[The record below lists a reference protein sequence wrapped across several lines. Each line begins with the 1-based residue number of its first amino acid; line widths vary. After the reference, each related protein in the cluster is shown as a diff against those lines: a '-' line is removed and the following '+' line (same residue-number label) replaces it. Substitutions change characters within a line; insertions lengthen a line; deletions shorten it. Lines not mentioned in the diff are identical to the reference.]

1 MQPIRQQH
9 TELKSTPARRASTTD
24 IDGAAEPRHRL
35 FHPHGVGGSWPPP
48 PQSPQDERAFLL
60 QRAQP
65 ALSGLIDG
73 SLSSLAPIFSV
84 ALATHTPRYAFFAGL
99 ATAIGAGVSMSFSE
113 GLSDTGEDTGRGN
126 PRVRGAITGAG
137 TFIGGFLHTLPFLI
151 PSFTTALVVA
161 VLVVLFEL
169 GALAFLRMRLFNT
182 SFATSLLN
190 VALAGVIIAS
200 ASAALGSVAG

>member
-1 MQPIRQQH
+1 M
-9 TELKSTPARRASTTD
+9 SWAR
-24 IDGAAEPRHRL
+24 GAARDLPDR
-35 FHPHGVGGSWPPP
+35 
-48 PQSPQDERAFLL
+48 SPTEAERSFLL

-99 ATAIGAGVSMSFSE
+99 ATAIGAGVSMTFSE

-126 PRVRGAITGAG
+126 PRVRGAITGGG

-151 PSFTTALVVA
+151 PQYTTAVATA
-161 VLVVLFEL
+161 VLVVIFEL
-169 GALAFLRMRLFNT
+169 VTLAFLRMHFFRT
-182 SFATSLLN
+182 SFATSLVN
-190 VALAGVIIAS
+190 VTLAGAIIVGAS
-200 ASAALGSVAG
+200 AGLGSAASS

>member
-1 MQPIRQQH
+1 M
-9 TELKSTPARRASTTD
+9 STFQISANSPGRR
-24 IDGAAEPRHRL
+24 
-35 FHPHGVGGSWPPP
+35 
-48 PQSPQDERAFLL
+48 RAFLL

-84 ALATHTPRYAFFAGL
+84 ALATHTPRYAFYAGL

-137 TFIGGFLHTLPFLI
+137 TFLGGFLHTLPFLI
-151 PSFTTALVVA
+151 PSYTTAIVVA
-161 VLVVLFEL
+161 ILVVLFEL
-169 GALAFLRMRLFNT
+169 VTLAFLRTHLFET
-182 SFATSLLN
+182 SFVTSLLS
-190 VALAGVIIAS
+190 VALAGVIIVGV
-200 ASAALGSVAG
+200 SAALGSAAG

>member
-1 MQPIRQQH
+1 MPPSLHQGARVAVRAPGHPEHQSQP
-9 TELKSTPARRASTTD
+9 
-24 IDGAAEPRHRL
+24 AERT
-35 FHPHGVGGSWPPP
+35 
-48 PQSPQDERAFLL
+48 FLL

-84 ALATHTPRYAFFAGL
+84 ALATHTPRYAFYAGL

-137 TFIGGFLHTLPFLI
+137 TFLGGFLHTLPFLI
-151 PSFTTALVVA
+151 PSYTTAIVVAILVVM
-161 VLVVLFEL
+161 LEL
-169 GALAFLRMRLFNT
+169 GTLAFLRMRFFKT

-190 VALAGVIIAS
+190 VALAGVIIVA
-200 ASAALGSVAG
+200 ASAALGSAAS

>member
-1 MQPIRQQH
+1 MQPTRQKH
-9 TELKSTPARRASTTD
+9 TELKVSASPGMPAPEAST
-24 IDGAAEPRHRL
+24 ARKQRHRL
-35 FHPHGVGGSWPPP
+35 FRAKPTSAAWTPPS
-48 PQSPQDERAFLL
+48 QSPQAKRAFLL

-99 ATAIGAGVSMSFSE
+99 ATAIGAGVSMTFSE

-126 PRVRGAITGAG
+126 PRVRGAITGTG

-151 PSFTTALVVA
+151 PSYTTAIVVA
-161 VLVVLFEL
+161 ILVVLFEL
-169 GALAFLRMRLFNT
+169 ATLAFLRMRFFNT
-182 SFATSLLN
+182 SFETSLLN
-190 VALAGVIIAS
+190 VALAGVIIVG
-200 ASAALGSVAG
+200 ASAALGSAAG